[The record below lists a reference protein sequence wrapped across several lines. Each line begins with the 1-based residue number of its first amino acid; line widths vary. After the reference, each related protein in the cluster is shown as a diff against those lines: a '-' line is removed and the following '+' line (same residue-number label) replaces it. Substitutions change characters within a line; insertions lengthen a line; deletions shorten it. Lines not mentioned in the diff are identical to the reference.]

1 MVAGRVAA
9 TAIRLVIVADVRLY
23 CDGLAA
29 VLPRDR
35 LLVVGTADSRA
46 TASAIV
52 QAASPD
58 VVLVDVA
65 TAEAFDLMRQLRTD
79 PPPVGIIAFGVGDD
93 ISTIVECAEAGA
105 IAYVPATAAVEELVA
120 TVECAVAGELR
131 CPPKV
136 AGELF
141 RRAGDR
147 SRAVAISTRGADEPV
162 LTGRQ
167 RQVHAMLRQSLSNK
181 EIAVALNISE
191 ATVKNHVHKILEKLQ
206 VPTRVKA
213 ATCLPRPK
221 RAALRSQ
228 SGSESSMGA
237 QTVLPLAIA

>member
-1 MVAGRVAA
+1 M
-9 TAIRLVIVADVRLY
+9 VIVADVRLY

-35 LLVVGTADSRA
+35 LLIVGTADGRT
-46 TASAIV
+46 TAPAIV
-52 QAASPD
+52 QATNPD

-65 TAEAFDLMRQLRTD
+65 TPEALDLMRQLRTD
-79 PPPVGIIAFGVGDD
+79 PPPVAIIAFGVGDD
-93 ISTIVECAEAGA
+93 IPAIVECAEAGA
-105 IAYVPATAAVEELVA
+105 IAYVPATAAVQDLV
-120 TVECAVAGELR
+120 TTIEGAVAGELR
-131 CPPKV
+131 CPPRV

-147 SRAVAISTRGADEPV
+147 SSHATSTGGPNEPV
-162 LTGRQ
+162 LTDRQ

-228 SGSESSMGA
+228 PGSESPMST